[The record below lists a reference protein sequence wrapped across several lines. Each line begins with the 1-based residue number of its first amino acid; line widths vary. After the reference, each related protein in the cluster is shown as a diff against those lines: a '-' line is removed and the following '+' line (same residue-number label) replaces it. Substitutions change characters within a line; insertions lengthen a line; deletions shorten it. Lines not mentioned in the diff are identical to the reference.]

1 MSRLERLDMDKEL
14 CNLLALCINKAGNIK
29 KLCEVT
35 GFSRMTIYNIINGK
49 RTTKSTKRRL
59 EIYAAG

>member
-1 MSRLERLDMDKEL
+1 MDKEL
-14 CNLLALCINKAGNIK
+14 CDLLALCINKAGNIK